1 MVEDV
6 LHAGEHPPDR
16 FLTPRTHDLRDVSS
30 GYQSVSG
37 FCRDLEGYWVCEQQ
51 DVSKLTMVS
60 GWINPWVERSMRHPC
75 AAPALRAGLNGNKLC
90 RDLTLSSCQALWITT
105 VFHLSSCPQ
114 VLFLSNHQS
123 NLQTTTAPNPTAKHR
138 STHYPADG
146 GSTYTKPHWHQPS
159 GALQIQHASPKK
171 CMALLLDPQL
181 NSSQGNCIEQNQ
193 QEMKAAC
200 HCLYPTLNKRKHM
213 EK

>member
-1 MVEDV
+1 M
-6 LHAGEHPPDR
+6 
-16 FLTPRTHDLRDVSS
+16 
-30 GYQSVSG
+30 
-37 FCRDLEGYWVCEQQ
+37 CEQQ
-51 DVSKLTMVS
+51 DVSQLTMVS

-123 NLQTTTAPNPTAKHR
+123 NLQTTTAPNPTANHR

-146 GSTYTKPHWHQPS
+146 GSTYTKPHWHQSS
-159 GALQIQHASPKK
+159 GALQIQHVSPKK